1 MSTRIDHAAEAEK
14 WLAYSADLNPVVDWP
29 RVSHASILAA
39 GHAALAG
46 VEQQRIANLIELLRV
61 EAENKSTPTDALDAL
76 YEREYDYGLGDSVK
90 LHTRPEIK
98 EALRL

>member
-1 MSTRIDHAAEAEK
+1 MTERIDHAAEAEK

-46 VEQQRIANLIELLRV
+46 VEQQRIANLIAIWACTDTADWAL
-61 EAENKSTPTDALDAL
+61 EAIAKRLFDVANETI
-76 YEREYDYGLGDSVK
+76 
-90 LHTRPEIK
+90 RPEVLGH
-98 EALRL
+98 E

>member
-14 WLAYSADLNPVVDWP
+14 WLAYSADLNPVVDGP

-46 VEQQRIANLIELLRV
+46 VEQQRLANVIAWTTTNGSEPT
-61 EAENKSTPTDALDAL
+61 ESTID
-76 YEREYDYGLGDSVK
+76 EINRGLWS
-90 LHTRPEIK
+90 
-98 EALRL
+98 

>member
-14 WLAYSADLNPVVDWP
+14 WLACSADLNPVVDWP

-46 VEQQRIANLIELLRV
+46 VEQQRLANVIAWTTTNRSEPT
-61 EAENKSTPTDALDAL
+61 ESTID
-76 YEREYDYGLGDSVK
+76 EINRGLW
-90 LHTRPEIK
+90 P
-98 EALRL
+98 